1 MMLDSDPYDLCIV
14 GSGVAGALIADVAG
28 RRGKRVV
35 IVEAGSYFDR
45 GKRIEQIQKHQ
56 ILGSELWPWENLG
69 RDGFVDS
76 SKEDLGY
83 KYQLNGSRIKAVG
96 GSTLHW
102 GGLVNR
108 FWPSDFN
115 SAERWGL
122 GGDWPIKYQELER
135 YYCLAEEELGVA
147 GKSNP
152 LDPPR
157 SQPHPMG
164 AFPPKY
170 SEQAWFQVADK
181 LGISLD
187 SASHA
192 RNSQPYRGRPQCQAF
207 AVCNACPIGARYS
220 ADFHVDHAI
229 ATGNV
234 ELLTETVAR
243 RIDVGDDRNVHQIR
257 AMTLEGKE
265 LEIKAK
271 KYVIAAHGVET
282 ARLMLLSNVG
292 NESDQVGRNLMEH
305 WYVGASG
312 FVDEKTFPGRIGF
325 ATLESSHW
333 YDSPQREDRG
343 AIKIDFIENRD
354 SLADGIELGLS
365 GAELANFDC
374 THFGHRV
381 GVAAEIEQLPSPNS
395 RVTLHPET
403 VDMFGDSV
411 PHVQFSLSEID
422 KATHRHAQDI
432 LLMLLEARGCSDQK
446 ITHNF
451 NRAHHHM
458 GTCRMSSNP
467 DSGVV
472 SKDCR
477 VYGTNNLYLA
487 GSSVFTTG
495 GAHQPTL
502 TIAALALRLAD
513 HLTTIP

>member
-1 MMLDSDPYDLCIV
+1 MCRWFGCRGCLDCRC
-14 GSGVAGALIADVAG
+14 
-28 RRGKRVV
+28 RRTPGKHVV
-35 IVEAGSYFDR
+35 VVEAGSYFDR
-45 GKRIEQIQKHQ
+45 AKRIEQIQKHQ
-56 ILGSELWPWENLG
+56 ILGSKLWPWEIFG
-69 RDGFVDS
+69 RDEFVDS
-76 SKEDLGY
+76 SKDDLGY
-83 KYQLNGSRIKAVG
+83 KYKLNQSRIKAVG

-122 GGDWPIKYQELER
+122 GADWPISYQELEK
-135 YYCLAEEELGVA
+135 YYSLAEEELGVS

-157 SQPHPMG
+157 SQPYPMG

-170 SEQAWFQVADK
+170 SEQAWFRAADK
-181 LGISLD
+181 LGISLG

-192 RNSQPYRGRPQCQAF
+192 RNSQRYRGRPQCQAF

-243 RIDVGDDRNVHQIR
+243 RIDVGDDKNVHQIR
-257 AMTLEGKE
+257 ATTLEGKD

-271 KYVIAAHGVET
+271 KYVIAAHGIET

-305 WYVGASG
+305 WYAAASG
-312 FVDEKTFPGRIGF
+312 FVNDKTFPGRIGF

-333 YDSPQREDRG
+333 YDSPQREGRG
-343 AIKIDFIENRD
+343 AIKIEFIESRE
-354 SLADGIELGLS
+354 SLSDGIELGLS
-365 GAELANFDC
+365 GADLANFDC
-374 THFGHRV
+374 TQFGHRV
-381 GVAAEIEQLPSPNS
+381 GVAAEIEHLPNPKS

-403 VDMFGDSV
+403 TDMFGDSV

-422 KATHRHAQDI
+422 KETHRCAHDI
-432 LLMLLEARGCSDQK
+432 LSTLLEARGCSDQK

-451 NRAHHHM
+451 ARAHHHM
-458 GTCRMSSNP
+458 GTCRMSSNS

-472 SKDCR
+472 NKDCR

-502 TIAALALRLAD
+502 TIAALALKLAD
-513 HLTTIP
+513 HLTTIF